1 MKRLFAH
8 GNFAVFLPN
17 AGLVIFQLQ
26 DQAWEGSE
34 QQDSE
39 FATLHVLRCY
49 LPRSPSGFREHAGV
63 FVHFAPLCEDPF
75 GSCCFGLLEEATHN
89 QFCHALLTQVEL
101 LRWYAPNDGERRRH
115 LVKGGVCLHALS
127 VVIRIVEMP

>member
-1 MKRLFAH
+1 MTPAEKCEMKRLFAH

-39 FATLHVLRCY
+39 FATLHVLCCY
-49 LPRSPSGFREHAGV
+49 LPQSPSGFCEHAGV
-63 FVHFAPLCEDPF
+63 FIHFAPLLEDPF
-75 GSCCFGLLEEATHN
+75 GILAVA
-89 QFCHALLTQVEL
+89 ALVCSKRQLTISFVMPSLHKWNSSVGMLQMME
-101 LRWYAPNDGERRRH
+101 N
-115 LVKGGVCLHALS
+115 GGGTW
-127 VVIRIVEMP
+127 